1 MKKDLF
7 SSNPCTVLVRL
18 DAFWGAFS
26 LQKCPSTLL
35 PTAISY
41 PYLWLASQARVASQE
56 IAGVQAKAVMSKLYQ
71 QVKPHRLHQCPK
83 FTGILL
89 KYLMFITVFI
99 LRAASLIFNF

>member
-1 MKKDLF
+1 MHF
-7 SSNPCTVLVRL
+7 G
-18 DAFWGAFS
+18 GAFS

-56 IAGVQAKAVMSKLYQ
+56 IADCYAKAVMSELYQ
-71 QVKPHRLHQCPK
+71 QVKPHRLHRCPK

-89 KYLMFITVFI
+89 KYLMFIPAFI
-99 LRAASLIFNF
+99 LRAASFIFNF